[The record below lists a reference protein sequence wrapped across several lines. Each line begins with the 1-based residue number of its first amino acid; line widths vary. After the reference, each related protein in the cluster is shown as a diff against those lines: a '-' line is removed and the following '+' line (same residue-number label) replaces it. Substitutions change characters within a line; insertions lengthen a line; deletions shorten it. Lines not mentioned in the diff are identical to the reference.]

1 MNILFYGNCQINAIL
16 KTLNLSDNY
25 NIFHIECFRK
35 DIVDQEYFT
44 NIIKMC
50 DVIITQ
56 SISDN
61 YRNVEYLSTQYIKQH
76 KKSICKLI
84 IFDSC
89 YFKFYYYD
97 VKYKRFNN
105 DVLHIPV
112 DYHYNKMIEC
122 YNNGHSIDYY
132 INNFVNNLHLKSS
145 EELETIAEDSL
156 NNLYNKYINN
166 KEKYNDNNIYIISIY
181 EYIKQNY
188 KEKLLFYTI
197 NHPSKYVIQYI
208 CDEIIKYLNIE
219 NTINYDIDVLNNP
232 KCILYKCISKNI
244 NFDINNHNALT
255 SNNTDI
261 NEITQ
266 LYYDTYIKIGYK

>member
-1 MNILFYGNCQINAIL
+1 MNILFYGNCQLNAIL

-25 NIFHIECFRK
+25 NIFYIECFHK
-35 DIVDQEYFT
+35 DIVDQQYFT
-44 NIIKMC
+44 NIIKKC
-50 DVIITQ
+50 DIIITQ
-56 SISDN
+56 SINDN
-61 YRNVEYLSTQYIKQH
+61 YRNVEYLSTQYIKEH

-89 YFKFYYYD
+89 YFNFYYYD
-97 VKYKRFNN
+97 LTYKIFNN

-122 YNNGHSIDYY
+122 YNNGHSIEYY
-132 INNFVNNLHLKSS
+132 INKFVNNLHLKSS
-145 EELETIAEDSL
+145 EELEIIAEDSL

-181 EYIKQNY
+181 EYIKENY
-188 KEKLLFYTI
+188 KEKLLFYTM
-197 NHPSKYVIQYI
+197 NHPTKYVIQYI
-208 CDEIIKYLNIE
+208 CDEIIKYLKIE
-219 NTINYDIDVLNNP
+219 NTINYDIDVLNNT

-244 NFDINNHNALT
+244 NFDINNHNVLT

-261 NEITQ
+261 NKITQ